1 PPKTA
6 APPYKAPRTPTTP
19 WNPPR
24 RPSPPV
30 KTIKADASHVVT
42 DANVFHHGH
51 ISTDGVANALEYPK
65 GKAQRSLESG
75 KKINIKILSLFRST
89 LKCRVA
95 SPATADD
102 TGGRRGF
109 DQLWYILPSLA
120 LIKDIQNMCKRHWN
134 ISIKYIPREIN
145 RVADFLAKQ
154 ALVSICLRNPIPAI
168 LQLLEVDA
176 RGSISAAALLS

>member
-1 PPKTA
+1 PAPSKAPTPPNKPPKTA

-30 KTIKADASHVVT
+30 KTIK
-42 DANVFHHGH
+42 G
-51 ISTDGVANALEYPK
+51 
-65 GKAQRSLESG
+65 
-75 KKINIKILSLFRST
+75 
-89 LKCRVA
+89 
-95 SPATADD
+95 
-102 TGGRRGF
+102 RGF

-120 LIKDIQNMCKRHWN
+120 LIKDIQNMCKRHWS

-176 RGSISAAALLS
+176 RGSISAAAALLS